1 MPQKIEISQKTI
13 IFTAFFLAGLW
24 IVYYIRDIILQL
36 YLALL
41 ITTVLSP
48 IIGKLSK
55 YKIPKTVSILLA
67 YLTLLTII
75 SFSVAAIVP
84 PLVEQTS
91 SFISNLPLFLKNVGF
106 SVVISDQIVQ
116 QLITQLGSLPAQ
128 IAKLTLS
135 LFSNVIGVVAVL
147 VFAFY
152 LLSERERLEEQLAHF
167 VGEKKKDELVKV
179 MSALEIRLGSW
190 AIGQITLMF
199 VVGLTSYIGLRL
211 LGIPFALP
219 LAILAGI
226 LEVIPYIGPTLAAI
240 PAVLIGFGISPILG
254 FATAA
259 LAFLI
264 QQLENYVFVPQIMRR
279 STGVNPVIT
288 LLALAIGFRLAGIIG
303 ILIAVPVYITI
314 QVVTK
319 EYFLKGVRSS

>member
-219 LAILAGI
+219 
-226 LEVIPYIGPTLAAI
+226 YIGPTLAAI